1 MASEEERGNNE
12 MAKKNEDNASG
23 MNSHKDQKLHLQEQ
37 HLRKLD
43 QMSKEHERKL
53 KRDGEKFEQL
63 LEQKEKMIKD
73 WEEKLMQ
80 MKVSQKEQVELIYG

>member
-23 MNSHKDQKLHLQEQ
+23 MNMHKEQKLVLQEQ

-53 KRDGEKFEQL
+53 KRDGEKFE
-63 LEQKEKMIKD
+63 
-73 WEEKLMQ
+73 
-80 MKVSQKEQVELIYG
+80 